1 MRQKLLSEAA
11 ELLVKNR
18 RRRVWTKAVGCMAAV
33 VVFCTTYAL
42 ILPALTM
49 EKDTVCGYV
58 EHIHTEECYQ
68 PGTMDASD
76 GNAVKVV
83 SDGNALEGDEGTYCG
98 IHAHQHTTECFG
110 DSNPTADV
118 ETEEEWK
125 ASFADASLT
134 GNWAQDLVAIAQ
146 SQIGYAESEDN
157 FIYTEEKELKG
168 YTRYGDWYGDEY
180 GDWNAM
186 FVAFCLNYAQ
196 VKDFPVEMDYT
207 EWIAALIDANTE
219 DYIIYH
225 QDDNYTPS
233 AGDLVFLDLTQDGI
247 ADDIGVVADLLAA
260 DNIEPARIQVIEGDC
275 EDKVQTSAYAL
286 ESTLVLGFADM
297 TTAQEKYIANEALKY
312 ADGIKAVSVTATD
325 KGAASVFEYE
335 DENMAITLHVE
346 GEIDFSEVSGGDA
359 FVNDNTA
366 LLSQEDLWKE
376 VRCKIRQL
384 DDCGDEYYE
393 LAEYALENNGTDELY
408 ELKAYEF
415 EFYYKN
421 IELNIETLN
430 VSAEITPNE
439 DMLTAPEIALM
450 TLASEED
457 AEEEETI
464 APEAEEGTVI
474 SILGKIGNEITGLNS
489 VLLKSGENPNT
500 LAVTLSSN
508 VLAVTAAKTAN
519 PTFTVQYY
527 AYIDTVKEN
536 VSGATELKIIDT
548 GNGGNNKGGIL
559 PKNGAENVSTTK
571 IKKVYLVSED
581 SSNTSKQLATESVLT
596 EVFSEG
602 TYNYHT
608 APNQTYFN
616 RVYDNG
622 SYTLDQIWILNE
634 GKSKDS
640 NAPEDWTI
648 YLNPTEVHFTN
659 RDQSTEDTTIL
670 IKDDTVIRL
679 VYNSTLGTYNNAAT
693 FYDYDITDGKLYSA
707 ANELSS
713 ESQAKMDAEGKTI
726 YAYTNQQGINS
737 KDNYE
742 ETGCKL
748 AFGNMNTG
756 TDLGNIMWNGNYLNR
771 YNAPLN
777 GSNAPSLARKIGFE
791 GCTFGLVSGLDKDG
805 HIQYSDGITAP
816 KLFNESGTV
825 NGKTTIEGSLNSKF
839 SLDFSRVGDTYT
851 LSGVRETNAT
861 NLHIFGNPGGYTS
874 IWTNNF
880 WPMDSADTYGVTGH
894 DLKFGDKSKE
904 NKRKFFDKKINN
916 DDTFPPSD
924 DGNVDHNSYFGL
936 YYAVQF
942 ELADDY
948 VGPLEYYFFG
958 DDDMWLFISPAD
970 DNGTLQGKGTLVCD
984 IGGIHSSVGQYVNL
998 WDYIKKGSTGSYI
1011 LSFFY
1016 TERGASGSTCFMRFT
1031 LPSVSSI
1038 TPEHDTDSL
1047 RVEKTVEGVKSDEQ
1061 FNFTIKLYDTN
1072 NNELKDDY
1080 VYTKYDYNG
1089 YVIGNDL
1096 ILHDGGT
1103 FSLKHGEYIII
1114 NYLPDGTKYTITE
1127 NVPDG
1132 FHASVKESSGTIKA
1146 GNTATGTI
1154 VTDTTGV
1161 VKYINTAS
1169 YALPHTGGSGT
1180 QWYALAGI
1188 TLLLSAA
1195 YLMYRRKKYA

>member
-68 PGTMDASD
+68 PGAMDASD
-76 GNAVKVV
+76 GNAVKAV

-110 DSNPTADV
+110 DSDPTADV

-275 EDKVQTSAYAL
+275 EDKVQSSAYAL
-286 ESTLVLGFADM
+286 ESTLILGFADM
-297 TTAQEKYIANEALKY
+297 TAAQEKYIANETLKY

-359 FVNDNTA
+359 FVNGNTA
-366 LLSQEDLWKE
+366 LLSQEDLWNE
-376 VRCKIRQL
+376 VRCKIQQL

-439 DMLTAPEIALM
+439 DMLTVPQMALM
-450 TLASEED
+450 SLALDNESSEEG
-457 AEEEETI
+457 EESA
-464 APEAEEGTVI
+464 APEAETGKVI
-474 SILGKIGNEITGLNS
+474 SVLGKTGSDITGLDS
-489 VLLKSGENPNT
+489 VLVKSGESPST
-500 LAVTLSSN
+500 LAVSLSSN
-508 VLAVTAAKTAN
+508 LLAVTASQTAN
-519 PTFTVQYY
+519 PSFTVQYY
-527 AYIDTVKEN
+527 AYIDTAKS
-536 VSGATELKIIDT
+536 SGAKELVIINTD
-548 GNGGNNKGGIL
+548 NGGKGTGGKL
-559 PKNGAENVSTTK
+559 PQNGVTNLPTKNIYLDEVPNGKYELATEDVLTQVYAQRNYRYVDAPNMSYFNRISENGNYRLSKVWVLKSGKSATSTTK
-571 IKKVYLVSED
+571 
-581 SSNTSKQLATESVLT
+581 
-596 EVFSEG
+596 
-602 TYNYHT
+602 
-608 APNQTYFN
+608 
-616 RVYDNG
+616 
-622 SYTLDQIWILNE
+622 
-634 GKSKDS
+634 
-640 NAPEDWTI
+640 EDWDI
-648 YLNPTEVHFTN
+648 YNASTVHFTN
-659 RDQSTEDTTIL
+659 REQSANDDNTVL
-670 IKDDTVIRL
+670 ITDNTVIRL
-679 VYNSTLGTYNNAAT
+679 IYETTENAYKNAVT
-693 FYDYDITDGKLYSA
+693 FYDYDIS
-707 ANELSS
+707 
-713 ESQAKMDAEGKTI
+713 DASRSTG
-726 YAYTNQQGINS
+726 YYTYNGVRYKYTLTQTEEKGINS
-737 KDNYE
+737 ASNYS
-742 ETGCKL
+742 GSGIKL
-748 AFGNMNTG
+748 AFGNGNSGTG
-756 TDLGNIMWNGNYLNR
+756 LGTLKWNGYTLNQ
-771 YNAPLN
+771 YNN
-777 GSNAPSLARKIGFE
+777 EGYK
-791 GCTFGLVSGLDKDG
+791 GCTFGLTSGLDEKG
-805 HIQYSDGITAP
+805 NIIYSSNVNAP
-816 KLFNESGTV
+816 KLFNDGTAT
-825 NGKTTIEGSLNSKF
+825 GKTVVADYSLTFERN
-839 SLDFSRVGDTYT
+839 GDTYT
-851 LSGVRETNAT
+851 LSAVNGTKAIELQYFGSTKYADSMTN
-861 NLHIFGNPGGYTS
+861 S
-874 IWTNNF
+874 F
-880 WPMDSADTYGVTGH
+880 WPMDSVSHWGGTGH
-894 DLKFGDKSKE
+894 DIKFGDDGKE
-904 NKRKFFDKKINN
+904 LERLYNIVNRWYCLPK
-916 DDTFPPSD
+916 SD
-924 DGNVDHNSYFGL
+924 DGYDHNSYFGMQ
-936 YYAVQF
+936 YAVQF
-942 ELADDY
+942 KLTGDY

-958 DDDMWLFISPAD
+958 DDDMWVFLD
-970 DNGTLQGKGTLVCD
+970 GRLVCD
-984 IGGIHSSVGQYVNL
+984 IGGVHSSVGQYVNL
-998 WDYIKKGSTGSYI
+998 WDYINKDDSGTHT

-1031 LPSVSSI
+1031 LPSVSSV
-1038 TPEHDTDSL
+1038 TPEDNTGNL
-1047 RVEKTVEGVKSDEQ
+1047 KVEKSVEGVTSTKEFDFE
-1061 FNFTIKLYDTN
+1061 IKLTDAN
-1072 NNELKDDY
+1072 GNQLQDDY
-1080 VYTKYDYNG
+1080 AYTRYDSG
-1089 YVIGNDL
+1089 GTVIMSDL

-1103 FSLKHGEYIII
+1103 FSLRHGEYIII
-1114 NYLPDGTKYTITE
+1114 NYLPNGTKYTITE

-1188 TLLLSAA
+1188 VLLLSAA
-1195 YLMYRRKKYA
+1195 YLLYRRKKYA

>member
-68 PGTMDASD
+68 PGAMDASD
-76 GNAVKVV
+76 GNAVKAV

-110 DSNPTADV
+110 DSDPTADV

-297 TTAQEKYIANEALKY
+297 TTAQEKYIANETLKY

-359 FVNDNTA
+359 FVNGNTA
-366 LLSQEDLWKE
+366 LLSQEDLWNE

-421 IELNIETLN
+421 IELNVETLN

-439 DMLTAPEIALM
+439 DMLTVPQMALM
-450 TLASEED
+450 SLALDNESSEEG
-457 AEEEETI
+457 EESA
-464 APEAEEGTVI
+464 APEAETGKVI
-474 SILGKIGNEITGLNS
+474 SVLGKTGSDITGLDS
-489 VLLKSGENPNT
+489 VLVKSGESPST
-500 LAVTLSSN
+500 LAVSLSSN
-508 VLAVTAAKTAN
+508 LLAVTASQTAN
-519 PTFTVQYY
+519 PSFTVQYY
-527 AYIDTVKEN
+527 AYIDTAKS
-536 VSGATELKIIDT
+536 SGAKELVIINTD
-548 GNGGNNKGGIL
+548 NGGKGTGGKL
-559 PKNGAENVSTTK
+559 PQNGVTNLPTKNIYLDEVPNGKYELATEDVLTQVYAQRNYRYVDAPNMSYFNRISENGNYRLSKVWVLKSGKSATSTTK
-571 IKKVYLVSED
+571 
-581 SSNTSKQLATESVLT
+581 
-596 EVFSEG
+596 
-602 TYNYHT
+602 
-608 APNQTYFN
+608 
-616 RVYDNG
+616 
-622 SYTLDQIWILNE
+622 
-634 GKSKDS
+634 
-640 NAPEDWTI
+640 EDWDI
-648 YLNPTEVHFTN
+648 YNASTVHFTN
-659 RDQSTEDTTIL
+659 REQSANDDNTVL
-670 IKDDTVIRL
+670 ITDNTVIRL
-679 VYNSTLGTYNNAAT
+679 IYETTENEYENAVT
-693 FYDYDITDGKLYSA
+693 FYDYDIS
-707 ANELSS
+707 
-713 ESQAKMDAEGKTI
+713 DASRSKGT
-726 YAYTNQQGINS
+726 YTYYGVTYNYTLTQTEKKGINS
-737 KDNYE
+737 NSNYSGSG
-742 ETGCKL
+742 TKL
-748 AFGNMNTG
+748 AFGNNNSGTG
-756 TDLGNIMWNGNYLNR
+756 LGTLKWNGYTLNQ
-771 YNAPLN
+771 YNN
-777 GSNAPSLARKIGFE
+777 EGYK
-791 GCTFGLVSGLDKDG
+791 GCTFGLTSGLDEKG
-805 HIQYSDGITAP
+805 NIIYSSNVNAP
-816 KLFNESGTV
+816 KLFNDGTAT
-825 NGKTTIEGSLNSKF
+825 GKTVVADYSLTFERN
-839 SLDFSRVGDTYT
+839 GDTYT
-851 LSGVRETNAT
+851 LSAVNGTKVIELQYFGSTKYADSMTN
-861 NLHIFGNPGGYTS
+861 S
-874 IWTNNF
+874 F
-880 WPMDSADTYGVTGH
+880 WPMDSVSHWGQTGH
-894 DLKFGDKSKE
+894 DIKFGDDDKE
-904 NKRKFFDKKINN
+904 LERLYNEVNRWFCLPK
-916 DDTFPPSD
+916 SD
-924 DGNVDHNSYFGL
+924 DGNDHNSYFGMQ
-936 YYAVQF
+936 YAVEF
-942 ELADDY
+942 KLTADY

-958 DDDMWLFISPAD
+958 DDDMWVFLD
-970 DNGTLQGKGTLVCD
+970 GQLVCD
-984 IGGIHSSVGQYVNL
+984 IGGVHSSVGQYVNL
-998 WDYIKKGSTGSYI
+998 WDYINKGDSGTHT

-1031 LPSVSSI
+1031 LPSVFSV
-1038 TPEHDTDSL
+1038 TPEHNTGNL
-1047 RVEKTVEGVKSDEQ
+1047 KVEKSVKGVTSTKEFDFE
-1061 FNFTIKLYDTN
+1061 IKLTDAN
-1072 NNELKDDY
+1072 GNQLQDDY
-1080 VYTKYDYNG
+1080 AYTRYNSDDT
-1089 YVIGNDL
+1089 VMMSDL
-1096 ILHDGGT
+1096 ILHGGGT

-1114 NYLPDGTKYTITE
+1114 NYLPNGTKYTITE
-1127 NVPDG
+1127 NVPNG
-1132 FHASVKESSGTIKA
+1132 FYASVESSGSIEA

-1154 VTDTTGV
+1154 VTNTIGV

-1188 TLLLSAA
+1188 VLLLSAA
-1195 YLMYRRKKYA
+1195 YLLYRRKKYA